1 MARIEGEPGRASA
14 PVLAVATEDALDL
27 TAADVEFIP
36 PAIVAQSLSEYL
48 RAWSARVRGGDAGVL
63 PVAFAL
69 VAVMVVFT
77 VVSKNHVFLSAGN
90 LVNLFDQSAV
100 FIVLAMAEGFVL
112 LLGEIDLSIGYV
124 AAIGGIIA
132 AEMVQPNSLLLWWLP
147 AIGAG

>member
-1 MARIEGEPGRASA
+1 MARIEGDPRGAAA
-14 PVLAVATEDALDL
+14 PWFAGEAEARRGP
-27 TAADVEFIP
+27 AAEGGAGVP
-36 PAIVAQSLSEYL
+36 PAILAQSLSQYL

-77 VVSKNHVFLSAGN
+77 LVSKNHVFLSAGN

-124 AAIGGIIA
+124 PAIGGIGGA
-132 AEMVQPNSLLLWWLP
+132 QPAQHP
-147 AIGAG
+147 